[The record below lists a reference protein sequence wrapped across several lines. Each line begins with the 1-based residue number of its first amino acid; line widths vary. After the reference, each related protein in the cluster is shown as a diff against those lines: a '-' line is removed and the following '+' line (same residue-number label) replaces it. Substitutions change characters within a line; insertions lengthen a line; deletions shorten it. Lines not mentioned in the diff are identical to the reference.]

1 MTCPSHPARARLR
14 ARVAVW
20 KSEICARQVVLAAT
34 RLALLMRKA
43 GFDPG
48 EPRIPA
54 GCVGAGCWT
63 GGGAEHEA
71 ITRRL
76 DTPLKRGGL
85 SYNEM
90 RKLVAA
96 NNRSGQ
102 SDDLV
107 MAIAYTESRFLPTAK
122 YSDPAK
128 TAAGLMGLTDPAV
141 KDLRDLHEGYDRVD
155 KFDPARNIA
164 ASSRYLRLRIKR
176 TRGNL
181 RQALAGYGPG
191 IGYADR
197 ILEAA
202 GRLNR
207 AEDPLAVLRECLG
220 K

>member
-1 MTCPSHPARARLR
+1 MNDPSVFAGARFRT
-14 ARVAVW
+14 RVAAW
-20 KSEICARQVVLAAT
+20 ESEVCAQQVVLAAAKLT
-34 RLALLMRKA
+34 LLMRKA
-43 GFDPG
+43 GFDPS
-48 EPRIPA
+48 EPRNPA
-54 GCVGAGCWT
+54 GCAGGGCWT
-63 GGGAEHEA
+63 DGGAEHEA

-76 DTPLKRGGL
+76 ATPLKRGGL

-128 TAAGLMGLTDPAV
+128 TAAGLMGLTDLAV

-164 ASSRYLRLRIKR
+164 ASSRYLRLRITR

-181 RQALAGYGPG
+181 RQALAGYWPG
-191 IGYADR
+191 FGYADR
-197 ILEAA
+197 ILEAS
-202 GRLNR
+202 GRLKS
-207 AEDPLAVLRECLG
+207 AKDPLAVLRECLG